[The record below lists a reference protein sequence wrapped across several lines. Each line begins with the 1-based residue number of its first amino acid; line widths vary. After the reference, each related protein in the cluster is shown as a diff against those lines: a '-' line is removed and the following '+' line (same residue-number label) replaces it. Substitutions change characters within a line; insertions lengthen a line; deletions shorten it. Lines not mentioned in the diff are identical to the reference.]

1 MEAAALRQ
9 FGRQVHSS
17 MTRAIEPFHSILDG
31 DVLYA
36 ITTGEVD
43 APIPSEMLAVLAGEV
58 AWDAVLA
65 AADHADPAESDG
77 GTLPPA

>member
-1 MEAAALRQ
+1 
-9 FGRQVHSS
+9 

-36 ITTGEVD
+36 VTTGEVD
-43 APIPSEMLAVLAGEV
+43 APIPSEMLAVLAVEV

-65 AADHADPAESDG
+65 AAEHADP
-77 GTLPPA
+77 T